1 MKLALLVVAIFG
13 FATAALLFLQRTQ
26 RQAMADLLE
35 SETRERSTMLASVIE
50 LMGRSLRD
58 FARDYAQWDDMVQF
72 IQRPRPEWAA
82 INLDASLENFKLSAA
97 WVLRADGSLVYAT
110 SGENNASRPPL
121 PLPETELQP
130 LLQGPE
136 SRVFFVQQPGRLV
149 ELCLAPAQPSDD
161 TQRHST
167 PRGWLLA
174 AHAWDAAHLALLGD
188 LLQCEVTLAA
198 PGAPLPVPDP
208 TQISL
213 RRSLAGADGRIVA
226 DLIFTI
232 RSRELE
238 IAARH
243 HSTQFWLFVV
253 TGVTAGLVAVTFLR
267 RWVMRPLRAIG
278 ESLARAEPGPILPLI
293 AQRDEL
299 GRIAQLVQT
308 SFAQRAELEAMLTER
323 VRLGR
328 ELHDGVIQTVY
339 AAGMNLTGAR
349 AALRHDPAAAE
360 RILDDTHRE
369 LNHTIRELR
378 SFIDGLEP
386 ESSGQRPFREAIQ
399 SIVTLMQGVR
409 PLACT
414 LELDDA
420 LALKL
425 RGSERLHLLHIVR
438 EAVSNSVRHSQS
450 RHLRI
455 ALRPETGSAVL
466 EITDDGA
473 GLDPLTQGEGERG
486 RGLGNLSAR
495 AQELGGTFQL
505 DSKPGVGLRVR
516 VAFPMVG

>member
-1 MKLALLVVAIFG
+1 MRLALLVVAIFG
-13 FATAALLFLQRTQ
+13 FATATLLVVQRMQ
-26 RQAMADLLE
+26 RQSMADLLE
-35 SETRERSTMLASVIE
+35 SETRERTAMLAHVIN
-50 LMGRSLRD
+50 LMGQSLRD
-58 FARDYAQWDDMVQF
+58 FAQDYAQWDDMVQF

-82 INLDASLENFKLSAA
+82 INLDASLDNFKLSAA
-97 WVLRADGSLVYAT
+97 WVLRTDGSLVYAT
-110 SGENNASRPPL
+110 SGENTVQRPPL
-121 PLPETELQP
+121 PLPEPVLRP
-130 LLQGPE
+130 LLQGTE
-136 SRVFFVQQPGRLV
+136 SRIFFVQQPDRLV
-149 ELCLAPAQPSDD
+149 EVCLAPVQPSDD
-161 TQRHST
+161 TKRATS

-174 AHAWDAAHLALLGD
+174 EHPWDAAHLELLGN

-198 PGAPLPVPDP
+198 PGAPLPPSGP
-208 TQISL
+208 TQVSL
-213 RRSLAGADGRIVA
+213 RRALPGADGRTVA
-226 DLIFTI
+226 ELVYTI

-238 IAARH
+238 IVGRH
-243 HSTQFWLFVV
+243 HGTQFWLFVV
-253 TGVTAGLVAVTFLR
+253 TCLTAGIVAVTFLHL
-267 RWVMRPLRAIG
+267 WVMHPLRAIG
-278 ESLARAEPGPILPLI
+278 ESLARAEPGPILPFV

-299 GRIAQLVQT
+299 GRVAQLVQT

-349 AALRHDPAAAE
+349 TVLRHDPAQAE

-378 SFIDGLEP
+378 SFIAGLEP
-386 ESSGQRPFREAIQ
+386 EPSTQRPFREAIE

-409 PLACT
+409 SLACVV
-414 LELDDA
+414 ELDDA

-425 RGSERLHLLHIVR
+425 SGSERLHLLHIVR

-450 RHLRI
+450 RQLRI
-455 ALRPETGSAVL
+455 VLRAEAGGAVL

-473 GLDPLTQGEGERG
+473 GLDPLTQGERG

-495 AQELGGTFQL
+495 AQELGGSFEL
-505 DSKPGVGLRVR
+505 DSKPGKGLRVR
-516 VAFPMVG
+516 VAFPVGR